1 MGVVELQKMVGDG
14 VWWKT
19 ISLQGENPQSGFS
32 EDQLRRINKD
42 TE

>member
-1 MGVVELQKMVGDG
+1 MVGDVG
-14 VWWKT
+14 WWKT
-19 ISLQGENPQSGFS
+19 ISLQENPQSGFS